1 MSAADIYQHSVII
14 QLIALNDVLQ
24 KTQRLAEVLKNLVN
38 IAKLRL
44 SDRKLKQNIR
54 DLRFATKSKHR
65 LLKKFAESVS
75 PYAWRKMEKEIKIMK
90 KKSYDFV
97 LNKETSTYN
106 IASCNTTYH
115 LKSDLTACT
124 CDFFMAFELPCRHII
139 SFHIQ
144 ENTEI
149 PTGSFAEHWRNE
161 YLEL

>member
-1 MSAADIYQHSVII
+1 
-14 QLIALNDVLQ
+14 
-24 KTQRLAEVLKNLVN
+24 
-38 IAKLRL
+38 
-44 SDRKLKQNIR
+44 
-54 DLRFATKSKHR
+54 
-65 LLKKFAESVS
+65 
-75 PYAWRKMEKEIKIMK
+75 MEEDIKIMK

-106 IASCNTTYH
+106 NASRTTTYH

-161 YLEL
+161 CLEDDATVIANRSSPIGVHKKKKSRKPKTEKDQFMMATTFFLKLADTLSG